1 MEKRLQ
7 DLAVVLAL
15 VLVLAI
21 EIADAWGFV
30 GK

>member
-15 VLVLAI
+15 VLVLTV